1 MRYDRGGEA
10 GVLKEVRNYTKKNIF
25 KRADGCVW
33 RLSNAQFDI
42 VRMEKGRYNNSRIFY
57 SYKKTTSAGGRY
69 AEKDAG
75 LRQCIQNNEI

>member
-10 GVLKEVRNYTKKNIF
+10 GVLKEVRSYTKKNIV

-57 SYKKTTSAGGRY
+57 S
-69 AEKDAG
+69 
-75 LRQCIQNNEI
+75 